1 MGEKSSSTRNTV
13 EDVTTESLEKP
24 LEQVKANIKEFSGQ
38 LASIHGQRKKI
49 LKEVIRILQ
58 EMPQENPASA
68 KAKSWLSEYANYTD
82 SLKDLAKELSAQSEA
97 IVHTH
102 PLIGDANQLLDE
114 TAKLNSALFAL
125 AESDNAGEEDSQDQ
139 NSNARHQKQENSK
152 QQRNKT
158 AVIIKRRINEK
169 LEGRD
174 PDANVKKSV
183 KDQVTHVVS
192 EARAV
197 HNLALMYEGWTSWV

>member
-1 MGEKSSSTRNTV
+1 M
-13 EDVTTESLEKP
+13 
-24 LEQVKANIKEFSGQ
+24 
-38 LASIHGQRKKI
+38 
-49 LKEVIRILQ
+49 
-58 EMPQENPASA
+58 
-68 KAKSWLSEYANYTD
+68 
-82 SLKDLAKELSAQSEA
+82 
-97 IVHTH
+97 
-102 PLIGDANQLLDE
+102 DE

-139 NSNARHQKQENSK
+139 TLNARHQKQENSK

-183 KDQVTHVVS
+183 KDQVYTQYFVY
-192 EARAV
+192 
-197 HNLALMYEGWTSWV
+197 L

>member
-1 MGEKSSSTRNTV
+1 M
-13 EDVTTESLEKP
+13 
-24 LEQVKANIKEFSGQ
+24 
-38 LASIHGQRKKI
+38 
-49 LKEVIRILQ
+49 
-58 EMPQENPASA
+58 
-68 KAKSWLSEYANYTD
+68 
-82 SLKDLAKELSAQSEA
+82 
-97 IVHTH
+97 
-102 PLIGDANQLLDE
+102 DE

-183 KDQVTHVVS
+183 KDQVY
-192 EARAV
+192 
-197 HNLALMYEGWTSWV
+197 NNYFIYL